1 MTSPS
6 LQTVFLDANVL
17 AYYLDEDADQ
27 HKETVTTLQK
37 FIDSGAEL
45 FSSHH
50 AIEETLH
57 VFYALTHDKTF
68 ALEAAERIS
77 DMPIELVESDAS
89 SDFTLRYLHLFQTT
103 NVGLND
109 CLLLQLIID
118 NDIDV
123 IYTYDEKLGRTA
135 TTFSISRITDS
146 TKQPS

>member
-27 HKETVTTLQK
+27 HRETVKTLQK
-37 FIDSGAEL
+37 LIDSNAEL

-57 VFYALTHDKTF
+57 VFYALTREKAF
-68 ALEAAERIS
+68 ALQAAKRIS
-77 DMPIELVESDAS
+77 TLPIRLIEPDAS
-89 SDFTLRYLHLFQTT
+89 SDFTLRYLHLFQAT

-109 CLLLQLIID
+109 CLLLQLMLD
-118 NDIDV
+118 NKITHL
-123 IYTYDEKLGRTA
+123 YTYDEKLARAA
-135 TTFSISRITDS
+135 TTLNIRSITNN
-146 TKQPS
+146 TKSPL